1 MEMPELVD
9 VLRYAL
15 HSTRLACA
23 EVNQEL
29 QRFRDDHAGRVVNQ
43 QAQITFLQASVD
55 RLCRGNEA
63 LQADLDTQRAN
74 YTLVVGDMVRLCEER
89 QHTLGEKQH
98 ALEEKQHALEERDAA
113 LLERDLN
120 SLMLDQYRDETTE
133 KQTMLNAKEAEIECL
148 AAKFAS
154 VEAELCA
161 LRNQCCQHAMREVEA
176 RPSTGA
182 AMSAKHRKR
191 RRRNRRARR
200 GEASPPYCTV
210 HHQSGAQP

>member
-1 MEMPELVD
+1 MEMLERVD

-29 QRFRDDHAGRVVNQ
+29 QRFRDEHAGRAVNQ
-43 QAQITFLQASVD
+43 QAQITFLQASVE
-55 RLCRGNEA
+55 RLCQGNEA
-63 LQADLDTQRAN
+63 LQADLDTQRSN
-74 YTLVVGDMVRLCEER
+74 YNLVVGDMVRLCEER

-133 KQTMLNAKEAEIECL
+133 KQRMLDAKEAEIECL
-148 AAKFAS
+148 AAKLAS
-154 VEAELCA
+154 VEAEPRA
-161 LRNQCCQHAMREVEA
+161 LRNQGCQHAMRKVEA
-176 RPSTGA
+176 RPSTDA

-191 RRRNRRARR
+191 RRRHRRARR
-200 GEASPPYCTV
+200 GEVSPSYCMV
-210 HHQSGAQP
+210 HHQPEAQP

>member
-1 MEMPELVD
+1 METLELVD

-29 QRFRDDHAGRVVNQ
+29 QRFRDEHAGQAVNQ
-43 QAQITFLQASVD
+43 QAQVTSLQASVE
-55 RLCRGNEA
+55 RLCQGNEA
-63 LQADLDTQRAN
+63 LQADLDIQRSN
-74 YTLVVGDMVRLCEER
+74 YNLVVGDMVRLCEER
-89 QHTLGEKQH
+89 QHILGEKQQ

-133 KQTMLNAKEAEIECL
+133 KQRMLGAKEVEIENM
-148 AAKFAS
+148 AAKLTS

-161 LRNQCCQHAMREVEA
+161 LRNQCCRHVMREVEA

-191 RRRNRRARR
+191 RRRNRGDRR
-200 GEASPPYCTV
+200 GEVSPPN
-210 HHQSGAQP
+210 